1 MHSYELEGR
10 GRVEVALAV
19 ASILMI
25 WLLHVGLDSVDF
37 DPQWWLSVPSFAGC
51 YSGLYWLCDRYVW
64 RLRLLWKLKLIQ
76 IPNLNGRWVGEVES
90 SYCKG
95 GGAHPV
101 SVLILQRWSKIV
113 IRLETEH
120 SRSRSITASL
130 KTNDLPN
137 PELTYQYVNEPK
149 SSAPDTM
156 AMHRGTA
163 TLELVGHSLL
173 GDYYTGR
180 GRGEIGTIKLHRP

>member
-1 MHSYELEGR
+1 MHSYEVEGR
-10 GRVEVALAV
+10 GRVVVAIMGVSMLLV
-19 ASILMI
+19 
-25 WLLHVGLDSVDF
+25 WLLDIGLGAINF
-37 DPQWWLSVPSFAGC
+37 EPEWWLSVPSFAGF
-51 YSGLYWLCDRYVW
+51 YSVLYWLFDRYVW
-64 RLRLLWKLKLIQ
+64 KLGLPGKLNVLQ
-76 IPNLNGRWVGEVES
+76 LPDLNGRWVGKIES
-90 SYCKG
+90 SYCRG

-149 SSAPDTM
+149 STAPDTM

-163 TLELVGHSLL
+163 TLELIGHSLV

-180 GRGEIGTIKLHRP
+180 GRGEIGTIKLRRS